1 MKTPSPVGYALGVA
15 VHSRKQSIYT
25 DISKYHTYKAN
36 YGKPGGPLLL
46 PSASESQMKIDE
58 IYKPG
63 N

>member
-1 MKTPSPVGYALGVA
+1 MSLSVA
-15 VHSRKQSIYT
+15 VHSREQSIYT

-58 IYKPG
+58 IDKPG